1 MAYYEYEFPQQKIF
15 EVKDLPSI
23 NNSNKLYIDSEE
35 PLQKNRPKI
44 RPQKVVF
51 LFSVEWMWSP
61 AHNRVDSYF
70 IKIKPSRYYLWNSFF
85 DRHSFSD
92 YWDFIGYTDNK
103 KGDLHEISMNIIK
116 NYWEVEAKDS
126 CLDHFHV
133 ISMEGL
139 LKVSDIKAIGR
150 SVW

>member
-1 MAYYEYEFPQQKIF
+1 MFLWVQALDHGTYLRSHQIF
-15 EVKDLPSI
+15 
-23 NNSNKLYIDSEE
+23 
-35 PLQKNRPKI
+35 
-44 RPQKVVF
+44 F
-51 LFSVEWMWSP
+51 
-61 AHNRVDSYF
+61 
-70 IKIKPSRYYLWNSFF
+70 YYLWNSFF

-103 KGDLHEISMNIIK
+103 KGDLHEMSMNLIK

-139 LKVSDIKAIGR
+139 LKVRDIKSISR